1 MYQQQRSLNPLA
13 ASLKASQPKMPLSA
27 KNASFHHTLMM
38 SRDDKTKKP
47 KVGKYLYIPIS
58 QRKIFSSIITG
69 LREEWRLASGIYFCQ
84 MIFTKKIFLQIIL
97 FYQKILIITGLR
109 TQWRLAGR
117 IYFRQMI
124 DQLPLLQHSLI
135 IIMIVTETTLLLMT
149 VAIILMMLM
158 MIITMMTAAA
168 LILP

>member
-1 MYQQQRSLNPLA
+1 
-13 ASLKASQPKMPLSA
+13 
-27 KNASFHHTLMM
+27 
-38 SRDDKTKKP
+38 
-47 KVGKYLYIPIS
+47 
-58 QRKIFSSIITG
+58 
-69 LREEWRLASGIYFCQ
+69 

-117 IYFRQMI
+117 IYFCQMI